1 MALTHSETIEVKR
14 IKGKGRGV
22 FARRVIRAGE
32 VIERVPVLVLPLGT
46 VTESDGCESL
56 AGYCFMWGQGTVAL
70 ALGYGSLYNHS
81 FRPNAKYEDIGQM
94 TKVFTAL
101 REIAPGEEVTVNYNG
116 DPADLGAVGFEVIE
130 DAPRPARAAARRG

>member
-1 MALTHSETIEVKR
+1 MALTHSEIIEVKR

-32 VIERVPVLVLPLGT
+32 VIERVPVLVLPLGDIKDA
-46 VTESDGCESL
+46 DGWESL

-81 FRPNAKYEDIGQM
+81 FRPNAKYEDIGKM

-101 REIAPGEEVTVNYNG
+101 RQI
-116 DPADLGAVGFEVIE
+116 
-130 DAPRPARAAARRG
+130 